1 MRITELKELIITKL
15 GIKPWELN
23 NEPFGV
29 RFDYRG
35 SRYFVDINLMVEKV
49 DGACLVTDSDAR
61 QLEKLLRGE
70 QWDGT
75 GLPPVGAVIEVNS
88 RHFGWIESE
97 VIAVTPCHLVTK
109 HVGKNGIETSMI
121 HTEIDER
128 GVVTVIDHD
137 RRAFRPLRTERDKA
151 IEKLQQVLNV
161 GRNTHEDAENLYD
174 AIVAGKIDGLG
185 KVG

>member
-1 MRITELKELIITKL
+1 MTNTELNELIIAKL
-15 GIKPWELN
+15 GVKPWCL

-49 DGACLVTDSDAR
+49 DSAYLVSDSDTQ

-75 GLPPVGAVIEVNS
+75 GLPPVGTECEYSLNDGRTWFRCKIEYV
-88 RHFGWIESE
+88 
-97 VIAVTPCHLVTK
+97 
-109 HVGKNGIETSMI
+109 VGTQ
-121 HTEIDER
+121 
-128 GVVTVIDHD
+128 GVVMSCDVFEGVQYASSNDHD
-137 RRAFRPLRTERDKA
+137 LKLRPLRTERDKA
-151 IEKLQQVLNV
+151 IDQMIKVFSSNAAP
-161 GRNTHEDAENLYD
+161 GTTHALITIYD

>member
-1 MRITELKELIITKL
+1 MTNTELNELIIAKL
-15 GIKPWELN
+15 GVKPWCL

-49 DGACLVTDSDAR
+49 DGACRVTDSDAR

-75 GLPPVGAVIEVNS
+75 GLPPVGMKLEWKSEKYGWLGGTVAAHDAKYSGIAII
-88 RHFGWIESE
+88 RHNDGY
-97 VIAVTPCHLVTK
+97 TGCHS
-109 HVGKNGIETSMI
+109 HE
-121 HTEIDER
+121 
-128 GVVTVIDHD
+128 
-137 RRAFRPLRTERDKA
+137 LRTAEMRIRSAA
-151 IEKLQQVLNV
+151 IEQILTIIDCHGVDPLNS
-161 GRNTHEDAENLYD
+161 AAAIYD

>member
-1 MRITELKELIITKL
+1 MTTTELNELIIAKL

-35 SRYFVDINLMVEKV
+35 NRYFVDINLMVEKV
-49 DGACLVTDSDAR
+49 DGACLVSDSDAR

-75 GLPPVGAVIEVNS
+75 GLPPVGTECEVWFKNDDSPKWYNFRALFQTEQHIVAVVGGEEISYKTSEVNS
-88 RHFGWIESE
+88 ND
-97 VIAVTPCHLVTK
+97 VK
-109 HVGKNGIETSMI
+109 
-121 HTEIDER
+121 
-128 GVVTVIDHD
+128 
-137 RRAFRPLRTERDKA
+137 FRPLRTERDKA
-151 IEKLQQVLNV
+151 IEQMMSAPKPCGFAIQGICEQ
-161 GRNTHEDAENLYD
+161 LYD